1 MSSFDDSLDTIW
13 TQKSFG
19 LLADETNTWKYS
31 PLHGSC
37 RLRAIEGTSTFDLRS
52 STFEEEKMYTHPQV
66 ISERCSICVI
76 MHMGVIHLS
85 RSHQEIHFRMSP
97 TILRGYKCKASYWA
111 IISQRCAQ
119 RYWQYRW
126 QSTMLSS
133 IFWPK
138 IRKFLCVVYWLSPKY
153 IFFGKFGLVNV

>member
-126 QSTMLSS
+126 QSTNALLYILTKNSQIPVRS
-133 IFWPK
+133 LLTKSKIF
-138 IRKFLCVVYWLSPKY
+138 
-153 IFFGKFGLVNV
+153 FFGKFGLVNV